1 MKTRMILVALLLGAL
16 TSTSSANGAEV
27 SATDPIKIM
36 DDLKPASGARGIL
49 FLENAAAMNPI
60 GLIRYSHIPVFKS
73 DGSIEPSDYWNWKK
87 CAS

>member
-1 MKTRMILVALLLGAL
+1 MILVALLLGAL

-49 FLENAAAMNPI
+49 FLENAAAA
-60 GLIRYSHIPVFKS
+60 L
-73 DGSIEPSDYWNWKK
+73 
-87 CAS
+87 